1 MIRYC
6 ILALHILLFA
16 YTGTAQDISL
26 SGEAPGV
33 VKVGERFR
41 LVYKA
46 DAKVSAPHI
55 ELPDEFTVLSG
66 PGISQSTSMQWI
78 NGKQSTSFNLSF
90 TYIVVIG
97 KEGKY
102 TIPPATISKNGTSA
116 KSNPI
121 TIEALG
127 GNSNAQA
134 QQKKQPQQAQTKT
147 QSGGKDFFVRVHLNR
162 NNIYRGEHVVAT
174 LKLYTKL
181 NLAGFED
188 IKFPAF
194 NGFFNQ
200 EIETPSQISL
210 QRENVNGE
218 IYQTGIIKK
227 YLLFPQRS
235 GDITIEPF
243 EIEAVIR
250 ERVRSA
256 DPFDDFFGGRYK
268 KYKVS
273 DKSPEKTLTVKPLP
287 IGKPATFYGAVGNY
301 KLETSIDKTKLKANE
316 SLSLK
321 VKIIGEGNL
330 RLIQTP
336 TIEFPGD
343 FEVYDPKVN
352 QSIRTGESGATGFI
366 TYEYLLIP
374 RHAGTFKLDPI
385 QFTFFNPATGKYK
398 TLTGQS
404 FSIEVEKGDADESGA
419 VVSNVNRQD
428 ITNIGSDIRYIKTSD
443 IRLVQK
449 GQYFYGSSAFWLIY
463 ILGIGSIIILI
474 IIRRKK
480 LKENANQMLMRTKK
494 ANKVSRKRLKEANK
508 MLKADND
515 SGMYEAILK
524 AIWGYLADKLT
535 IDAASL
541 TRDSV
546 GEVLSENKVDSEII
560 DDLIKLLDECEFA
573 RYAPSAAQADS
584 RTVYNNASEI
594 INKLEKT
601 LK

>member
-1 MIRYC
+1 MRYW

-16 YTGTAQDISL
+16 YTGAAQDISI

-46 DAKVSAPHI
+46 DAKVRAPHI
-55 ELPDEFTVLSG
+55 ELPGEFTVLSG

-90 TYIVVIG
+90 TYIVVVE

-102 TIPPATISKNGTSA
+102 TIPPATISKSGTTV
-116 KSNPI
+116 KSNSL
-121 TIEALG
+121 TIEVLG
-127 GNSNAQA
+127 GNSAAQT
-134 QQKKQPQQAQTKT
+134 QQKKQNRQTQT
-147 QSGGKDFFVRVHLNR
+147 QSGGKDFFVRVLLNR

-210 QRENVNGE
+210 QSENINGE

-243 EIEAVIR
+243 EIKAVIR

-268 KYKVS
+268 KYTVN

-321 VKIIGEGNL
+321 IKIIGEGNL

-336 TIEFPGD
+336 IIEFPGD

-352 QSIRTGESGATGFI
+352 QSIRTGESGATGYI
-366 TYEYLLIP
+366 NYEYLLIP

-385 QFTFFNPATGKYK
+385 QFTFFNPSTGKYK

-419 VVSNVNRQD
+419 VVSNFNRQD
-428 ITNIGSDIRYIKTSD
+428 ITNIGSDIRYIKTSN
-443 IRLVQK
+443 IRLIQK
-449 GQYFYGSSAFWLIY
+449 GQFFYGSSRFWLIY
-463 ILGIGSIIILI
+463 ILGIGLIIILI

-494 ANKVSRKRLKEANK
+494 ANKVSRKRLKEASKN
-508 MLKADND
+508 LKAGNH
-515 SGMYEAILK
+515 SGMYESILK

-546 GEVLSENKVDSEII
+546 GEVLSESNVSSETI
-560 DDLIKLLDECEFA
+560 DDLIKLIDECEFA

-584 RTVYNNASEI
+584 KTIYYNASEI
-594 INKLEKT
+594 INKLEKI